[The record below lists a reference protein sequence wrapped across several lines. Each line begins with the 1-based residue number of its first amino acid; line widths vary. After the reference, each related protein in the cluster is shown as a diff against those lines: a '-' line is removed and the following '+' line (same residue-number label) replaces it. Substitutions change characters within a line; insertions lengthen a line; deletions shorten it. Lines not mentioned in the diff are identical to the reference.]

1 MASYQFRGTAFP
13 WNGTLARFIE
23 VKDDHDILL
32 TSILTILMTRR
43 GERVML
49 RDFGSLLHEKPFEPN
64 DITLANE
71 LLLEVRDEVRKW
83 DDRIGIKSVSLG
95 GEDHVL
101 RARVIYFNA
110 LDPLQTQQEFEVS
123 LEIGAQDI
131 IVT

>member
-13 WNGTLARFIE
+13 WDGTLARFIE
-23 VKDDHDILL
+23 IKNDHDILL
-32 TSILTILMTRR
+32 TSILNILMTRR

-64 DITLANE
+64 DVTLSNE
-71 LLLEVRDEVRKW
+71 LLVEVRDEVQKW

-95 GEDHVL
+95 TEDHVL
-101 RARVIYFNA
+101 RARVIYYNA
-110 LDPLQTQQEFEVS
+110 KDPLHVRQDFEVTF
-123 LEIGAQDI
+123 EIGAQDI